1 MVGAVT
7 TMRPTMHRR
16 LIALAAAYAIALQA
30 VVASFAA
37 LAAAGAV
44 VPGLCTSS
52 APQERPGRDSEHAVA
67 CVACSACCSAGGL
80 SGMPPASIELPAL
93 RATADRGAHAR
104 PRVMVRATP
113 RNLPPS
119 RAPPV
124 V

>member
-7 TMRPTMHRR
+7 TMRRR

-37 LAAAGAV
+37 LAATGTV

-52 APQERPGRDSEHAVA
+52 APQEQPRGDSGHAVA
-67 CVACSACCSAGGL
+67 CIACAACCSAGGL
-80 SGMPPASIELPAL
+80 SGMPPASVELPAL
-93 RATADRGAHAR
+93 RATADRGAHAQ
-104 PRVMVRATP
+104 PRVMVPARP